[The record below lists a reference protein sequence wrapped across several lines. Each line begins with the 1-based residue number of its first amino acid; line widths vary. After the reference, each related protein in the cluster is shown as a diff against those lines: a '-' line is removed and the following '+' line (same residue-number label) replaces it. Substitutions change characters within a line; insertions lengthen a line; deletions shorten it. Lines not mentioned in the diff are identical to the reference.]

1 VTRSLQHKLHSG
13 IETVTVFQ
21 DLPLTTQHIETLAVH
36 LTPMVKA
43 LLAQADAELADLV
56 PVEYA
61 LTEQAGPADRT
72 VTEYDGCTSSIH
84 PEVEED
90 SPAALLALELRRQ
103 PDVTATDVPTRT
115 HLTLTV
121 QPQSLHGWKWWRGRL
136 AVGSILR
143 HGSVVSGTGHYGE
156 ITVQLR
162 GSNVGDLLDDQAA
175 AQSARRLQGFLGGDV
190 PARRSAGHPW

>member
-1 VTRSLQHKLHSG
+1 MSTITALR
-13 IETVTVFQ
+13 
-21 DLPLTTQHIETLAVH
+21 DLPLTEQHIEVLAVD
-36 LTPMVKA
+36 LTPFLTAM
-43 LLAQADAELADLV
+43 LADTDAELADIL
-56 PVEYA
+56 PVAYA

-90 SPAALLALELRRQ
+90 SPAALLALELRSMQ

-121 QPQSLHGWKWWRGRL
+121 QPQSLHGWKWWRRKL
-136 AVGSILR
+136 AVGAILR
-143 HGSVVSGTGHYGE
+143 HGSVVTGTGHYGE

-162 GSNVGDLLDDQAA
+162 GPNVGELLDAQAVNE
-175 AQSARRLQGFLGGDV
+175 SAKKLQGILAESPV
-190 PARRSAGHPW
+190 GHPW

>member
-1 VTRSLQHKLHSG
+1 MSTITALR
-13 IETVTVFQ
+13 
-21 DLPLTTQHIETLAVH
+21 DLPLTEQQVEVLAVD
-36 LTPMVKA
+36 LTPFLTAM
-43 LLAQADAELADLV
+43 LADTDAELADLV

-61 LTEQAGPADRT
+61 LTEQVGPTDRT

-143 HGSVVSGTGHYGE
+143 HGQVVSGTGHYGE

-162 GSNVGDLLDDQAA
+162 GSNVGDLLDAQAV
-175 AQSARRLQGFLGGDV
+175 QRSARKLQGFLAESPV
-190 PARRSAGHPW
+190 GHPW